1 MPLQKANS
9 RNLMTLPDGRYRI
22 EEGLY
27 LVVRGEG
34 KYRSYVFRYKFV
46 GARRDL
52 SLGSPAVKTLSM
64 VKEDVAKCRL
74 PTRLPARAVMIGR
87 RREIASGNGI
97 ADAGSGSDVQH
108 LHDFVPGDRTGV
120 KNGGVIDVQY

>member
-1 MPLQKANS
+1 MRSSIKIRI
-9 RNLMTLPDGRYRI
+9 RNKRFAQAPGACFLSADGLLTLPGVPFAELAD
-22 EEGLY
+22 E
-27 LVVRGEG
+27 
-34 KYRSYVFRYKFV
+34 
-46 GARRDL
+46 
-52 SLGSPAVKTLSM
+52 
-64 VKEDVAKCRL
+64 